1 LGIRNSVAKGSVA
14 EDSVVITVEGPC
26 DECTDCAD
34 LNRDNIVDLK
44 DIAIEADRYLTQ
56 SIPGAE

>member
-1 LGIRNSVAKGSVA
+1 
-14 EDSVVITVEGPC
+14 VVITIKGKC

-34 LNRDNIVDLK
+34 LNRDNMVDLK
-44 DIAIEADRYLTQ
+44 DLATWADRYLTQ